1 MKIPKLLYLLFFTLF
16 TSICVA
22 QKQII
27 ISNEDNI
34 GRTYYGFDSFN
45 NYYYTANNTFN
56 KVSDTKTYHYQNIS
70 LGKISSIDIINPL
83 MIVLF
88 YEDFNTVVF
97 LDNQLNEIEKIDF
110 SKIDSSLVITKI
122 GLAGQNKLW
131 VYNQVNQRLLL
142 FDTLNKTYK
151 EMPIPIENS
160 IVYTQS
166 DFNNFYWV
174 DDLKNFYKCD
184 FFGKI
189 ELLSSLP
196 SFDKIQIIDEKS
208 LLFSKKNQLFLLNTS
223 TKSISEIQIVEK
235 SFENFYY
242 KDQFLAIFTLQ
253 QISNY
258 KIKIH

>member
-1 MKIPKLLYLLFFTLF
+1 MKILKLFYVLFFGLF
-16 TSICVA
+16 TSICCA
-22 QKQII
+22 QKQTI
-27 ISNEDNI
+27 ISTENNF
-34 GRTYYGFDSFN
+34 GKTYYGFDSFN
-45 NYYYTANNTFN
+45 NYYYSENNTFN
-56 KVSDTKTYHYQNIS
+56 KVSNSSTYHYQNIS
-70 LGKISSIDIINPL
+70 LGKISSIEIINPL
-83 MIVLF
+83 TLVLF

-97 LDNQLNEIEKIDF
+97 LDNQLNEIERINF
-110 SKIDSSLVITKI
+110 SSIDSSLIITKI

-131 VYNQVNQRLLL
+131 IYNQVNQRLLL
-142 FDTLNKTYK
+142 FDALNKTYK
-151 EMPIPIENS
+151 EMPIPIENP

-174 DDLKNFYKCD
+174 DDLNNFYKCD

-189 ELLSSLP
+189 ALLSNIPL
-196 SFDKIQIIDEKS
+196 FDKIQIIDEKS
-208 LLFSKKNQLFLLNTS
+208 ILFSKKNQLYLLNIS
-223 TKSISEIQIVEK
+223 SKSISEIQIVEK

>member
-1 MKIPKLLYLLFFTLF
+1 MKILKLFYLLFFALF
-16 TSICVA
+16 TSICSA
-22 QKQII
+22 QKQTI
-27 ISNEDNI
+27 ISKEDNF
-34 GRTYYGFDSFN
+34 GKTYYGFDSFN
-45 NYYYTANNTFN
+45 NYYYSENNTFN
-56 KVSDTKTYHYQNIS
+56 KIGSSGSYNYKNIS

-83 MIVLF
+83 MLVLF

-97 LDNQLNEIEKIDF
+97 LDNQLNEIEKINF
-110 SKIDSSLVITKI
+110 SNIDSTLIITKV

-131 VYNQVNQRLLL
+131 IYNQVSQRLLL

-151 EMPIPIENS
+151 ELPIPIENP
-160 IVYTQS
+160 ILYTQS

-174 DDLKNFYKCD
+174 DELYNFYKCD

-189 ELLSSLP
+189 ELLSNLP
-196 SFDKIQIIDEKS
+196 AFDKIQIIDEKS